1 MVGHKLS
8 AEIVIPGKVIGV
20 AAAIVTG
27 SQNKKKKKKG
37 GANGALYF

>member
-27 SQNKKKKKKG
+27 SQNKKKG